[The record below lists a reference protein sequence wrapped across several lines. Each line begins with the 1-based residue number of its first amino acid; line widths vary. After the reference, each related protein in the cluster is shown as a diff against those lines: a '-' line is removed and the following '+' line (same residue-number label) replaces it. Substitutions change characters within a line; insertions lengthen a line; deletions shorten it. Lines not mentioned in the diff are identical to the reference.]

1 MHFGQSSHILWMEFN
16 SGKKYCNLLGYFEL
30 WSLAYCYK
38 YALLNFLCSILM
50 SSLLL
55 SGGQKYLPMLDLGN
69 ILLLLSK
76 NEVLFLRI
84 FICHWIF
91 KLRDVCVIHKSRIF
105 GANFVLLQRLD
116 KQEILVLC
124 KWTQSNKMSCKKKKL
139 QFRLKADN

>member
-1 MHFGQSSHILWMEFN
+1 MTYKSSILCILDNQVTFSE
-16 SGKKYCNLLGYFEL
+16 
-30 WSLAYCYK
+30 WSLILEKNIVISLATLNYDLLHCKCYK

-55 SGGQKYLPMLDLGN
+55 SGGQKYLLMLDLGN

-124 KWTQSNKMSCKKKKL
+124 K
-139 QFRLKADN
+139 